1 MRLTK
6 KQAVPLLV
14 FAVLFLLAAAVML
27 ALAIMLRNELFVLL
41 TIACAV
47 LCALFFF
54 LREAFTKGPH
64 ERYKDAAQKEEA
76 RRNGRQFEEEKGD
89 DGQ

>member
-6 KQAVPLLV
+6 KQAAPLLV
-14 FAVLFLLAAAVML
+14 FAVIFLLGAGVML
-27 ALAIMLRNELFVLL
+27 GLAIFLRNDLFVLL

-47 LCALFFF
+47 LCGLFIF

-76 RRNGRQFEEEKGD
+76 RRNGQQFEEEKGD
-89 DGQ
+89 DA